1 VSEPIA
7 AKTVCIRG
15 GVMTTVEATGI
26 DTARPTIPVKPSFI
40 AAFTLAQIGAYVSFM
55 PLFQVLLPLKAEAI
69 DSANKAVV
77 LSQVAI
83 LGSITA
89 SVANLLAGAISD
101 RTTSR
106 FGRRRPWMVVGALS
120 TVASYFLIMMAQSMV
135 QLMAGIVC
143 FQVAF
148 NMLFSALLAVLP
160 DRVPDDQKGRVAA
173 FLSLGHP
180 IGAMAGVVLVGGLL
194 VSEASRYFAIGV
206 VLLIAIAPFA
216 LALKDPPLP
225 ARQRPPFKWRAFLA
239 GFWIDPRAHPDFA
252 LAWVSRFMVLVAI
265 TLTQCYMLF
274 YLQDKLHYSE
284 LFPGRRAEQGMAFLT
299 TVATCANVACG
310 MLGGMLSDRL
320 KRRKLFAAGAALVLA
335 GAMLVFALAPSWP
348 LVVVGF
354 VIFGC
359 AVGCYYAVD
368 IALVSQVLPS
378 QKDAGKD
385 LGVINLAN
393 TLPQAMAP
401 ILAMWV
407 LGPAHVNYAALYLV
421 AAGLAAAGGLA
432 ILPIR
437 GVR

>member
-1 VSEPIA
+1 MTAAEIA
-7 AKTVCIRG
+7 
-15 GVMTTVEATGI
+15 GI
-26 DTARPTIPVKPSFI
+26 DRARPTIPVRPSFI
-40 AAFTLAQIGAYVSFM
+40 GAFTLAQIGAYVSFM
-55 PLFQVLLPLKAEAI
+55 PLFQVLMPLKAEAI
-69 DSANKAVV
+69 DPANKAVV

-83 LGSITA
+83 LGAVVA
-89 SVANLLAGAISD
+89 SLANLLAGAISD

-120 TVASYFLIMMAQSMV
+120 TVASYFLIMMAQNVV
-135 QLMAGIVC
+135 QLMVAIVG

-148 NMLFSALLAVLP
+148 NLMFSALLAVLP
-160 DRVPDDQKGRVAA
+160 DRVPDAQKGRVAA

-194 VSEASRYFAIGV
+194 VNEASRYVAIGV
-206 VLLIAIAPFA
+206 VLLAAIAPFA
-216 LALKDPPLP
+216 LGLNDRPLSP
-225 ARQRPPFKWRAFLA
+225 GERPPFRWRAFLA
-239 GFWIDPRAHPDFA
+239 GFWINPRAHPDFA
-252 LAWVSRFMVLVAI
+252 LAWVSRFMVLIAI

-274 YLQDKLHYSE
+274 YLQDALHYSD
-284 LFPGRRAEQGMAFLT
+284 LFPGRRAEQGMALLT
-299 TVATCANVACG
+299 TVATVANVSCG

-320 KRRKLFAAGAALVLA
+320 KRRKLFAAGAAMTLAMAMIIFSLV
-335 GAMLVFALAPSWP
+335 PSWP
-348 LVVVGF
+348 VVLVGF

-378 QKDAGKD
+378 QNDAGKD

-407 LGPAHVNYAALYLV
+407 LGPAHVNYHALYLV
-421 AAGLAAAGGLA
+421 AAVLAAAGGLA

>member
-7 AKTVCIRG
+7 AKTVRNG
-15 GVMTTVEATGI
+15 GSVMTAAEAIGVEE
-26 DTARPTIPVKPSFI
+26 ARPTTPVKPSFI

-89 SVANLLAGAISD
+89 SFANLLAGAISD

-106 FGRRRPWMVVGALS
+106 FGRRRPWMVVGALG
-120 TVASYFLIMMAQSMV
+120 TVASYFVIMMAQSAI

-148 NMLFSALLAVLP
+148 NLLFSALLAVLP
-160 DRVPDDQKGRVAA
+160 DRVPDAQKGRVAA

-180 IGAMAGVVLVGGLL
+180 IGAMAGAILVGGLL
-194 VSEASRYFAIGV
+194 VGEAPRYFAIGI
-206 VLLIAIAPFA
+206 VLLVAIAPFA
-216 LALKDPPLP
+216 LALNDPPLP
-225 ARQRPPFKWRAFLA
+225 RGQRPPFDWREFLA
-239 GFWIDPRAHPDFA
+239 GFWINPRAYPDFA
-252 LAWVSRFMVLVAI
+252 LAWISRFMVLVAI

-274 YLQDKLHYSE
+274 YLQDALHYPD
-284 LFPGRRAEQGMAFLT
+284 LFPGQRAEQGMALLT

-320 KRRKLFAAGAALVLA
+320 KRRKLFAAGAAIVLS
-335 GAMLVFALAPSWP
+335 GAMLVFSMVPGWP
-348 LVVVGF
+348 VVVVGF

-401 ILAMWV
+401 VLAMWV
-407 LGPAHVNYAALYLV
+407 LGPTHVNYHALYLV

>member
-1 VSEPIA
+1 M
-7 AKTVCIRG
+7 
-15 GVMTTVEATGI
+15 MTTAEAIGI
-26 DTARPTIPVKPSFI
+26 DRARPTIPVKPSFI

-83 LGSITA
+83 LGAATA
-89 SVANLLAGAISD
+89 SIANLLAGAISD

-120 TVASYFLIMMAQSMV
+120 TVASYFLIMMAQSTV

-143 FQVAF
+143 FQLAF
-148 NMLFSALLAVLP
+148 NTLFSALLAVLP

-180 IGAMAGVVLVGGLL
+180 IGAMAGVILVGGLL
-194 VSEASRYFAIGV
+194 VSEASRYMAIGL
-206 VLLIAIAPFA
+206 VLLVAIAPFA
-216 LALKDPPLP
+216 LGLNDPPLP
-225 ARQRPPFKWRAFLA
+225 RGERPPFHWRDFLS

-252 LAWVSRFMVLVAI
+252 LAWVSRFMVLIAI

-274 YLQDKLHYSE
+274 YLQDALHYSN
-284 LFPGRRAEQGMAFLT
+284 LFPGRRAEQGMALLT

-335 GAMLVFALAPSWP
+335 GAMLVFSLVPAWP
-348 LVVVGF
+348 VVVVGF

-407 LGPAHVNYAALYLV
+407 LGPAHVNYHALYLV

>member
-1 VSEPIA
+1 
-7 AKTVCIRG
+7 
-15 GVMTTVEATGI
+15 MTAVEVEAI
-26 DTARPTIPVKPSFI
+26 DKPRPTLPVKPNFI

-69 DSANKAVV
+69 ASTDKAIL
-77 LSQVAI
+77 LSYVAI
-83 LGSITA
+83 FGSITA
-89 SVANLLAGAISD
+89 SLANLLAGAISD

-106 FGRRRPWMVVGALS
+106 FGRRRPWMVAGGLA
-120 TVASYFLIMMAQSMV
+120 TVASYFFIMTADTAPELMLGV
-135 QLMAGIVC
+135 VGFQL
-143 FQVAF
+143 AF

-160 DRVPDDQKGRVAA
+160 DRVPDAQKGRVAA

-180 IGAMAGVVLVGGLL
+180 IGAMAGAVLVGGLL
-194 VSEASRYFAIGV
+194 VGEAARYIAISV
-206 VLLIAIAPFA
+206 VLLLSIAPFA
-216 LALKDPPLP
+216 LGLNDAPL
-225 ARQRPPFKWRAFLA
+225 AADDRPPFRWRVFLA
-239 GFWIDPRAHPDFA
+239 DLWIDPRAHPDFA

-274 YLQDKLHYSE
+274 YLQDALHYSQ
-284 LFPGRRAEQGMAFLT
+284 LFPGQRPEQGMALLT
-299 TVATCANVACG
+299 TVATVANVCCG

-320 KRRKLFAAGAALVLA
+320 KRRKFFAAGAAMTIAAATVTFSLV
-335 GAMLVFALAPSWP
+335 PSWP
-348 LVVVGF
+348 VVLLGF

-359 AVGCYYAVD
+359 GVGCYYAVD

-407 LGPAHVNYAALYLV
+407 LGPAHVNYHALYLV

>member
-1 VSEPIA
+1 
-7 AKTVCIRG
+7 
-15 GVMTTVEATGI
+15 MTTAEAIGI
-26 DTARPTIPVKPSFI
+26 DRARPTVPVKPSFI
-40 AAFTLAQIGAYVSFM
+40 GAFTLAQIGAYVSFM
-55 PLFQVLLPLKAEAI
+55 PLIQVLLPLKAEAI
-69 DSANKAVV
+69 DAGNKAVV
-77 LSQVAI
+77 LSQVAV
-83 LGSITA
+83 LGAITA
-89 SVANLLAGAISD
+89 SFANLLAGAISD

-106 FGRRRPWMVVGALS
+106 FGRRRPWMVVGALG
-120 TVASYFLIMMAQSMV
+120 TVASYFLIMMAQSTAHLMV
-135 QLMAGIVC
+135 GIVC
-143 FQVAF
+143 FQLAF

-160 DRVPDDQKGRVAA
+160 DRVPDAQKGRVAA

-180 IGAMAGVVLVGGLL
+180 IGAMAGAILVGGML

-206 VLLIAIAPFA
+206 ALLVAIAPFA
-216 LALKDPPLP
+216 LGLNDPPLP
-225 ARQRPPFKWRAFLA
+225 RGERSPFAWRNFLA
-239 GFWIDPRAHPDFA
+239 GFWINPRAHPDFA

-274 YLQDKLHYSE
+274 YLQDALHYSD
-284 LFPGRRAEQGMAFLT
+284 LFPGRRAEQGMALLT
-299 TVATCANVACG
+299 TVATCANVTCG

-320 KRRKLFAAGAALVLA
+320 RRRKLFAAGSALVLA
-335 GAMLVFALAPSWP
+335 GAMVVFSLVPGWP
-348 LVVVGF
+348 IVVVGF

-378 QKDAGKD
+378 QLNAGKD

-407 LGPAHVNYAALYLV
+407 LGPAHVNYHALYLV

>member
-1 VSEPIA
+1 
-7 AKTVCIRG
+7 
-15 GVMTTVEATGI
+15 MTTAEAIGI
-26 DTARPTIPVKPSFI
+26 DRARPTVPVKPSFI

-55 PLFQVLLPLKAEAI
+55 PLFQVLLPLKAESI

-77 LSQVAI
+77 LSLVAI
-83 LGSITA
+83 LGAATA
-89 SVANLLAGAISD
+89 SIANLLAGAISD

-106 FGRRRPWMVVGALS
+106 FGRRRPWMVAGALS
-120 TVASYFLIMMAQSMV
+120 TVASYFLIMMAQSTI

-143 FQVAF
+143 FQLAF
-148 NMLFSALLAVLP
+148 NVLFSALLAVLP

-180 IGAMAGVVLVGGLL
+180 IGAMAGVILVGGLL
-194 VSEASRYFAIGV
+194 VSEASRYLAIGL
-206 VLLIAIAPFA
+206 VLLVAIAPFA
-216 LALKDPPLP
+216 LALNDPPLP
-225 ARQRPPFKWRAFLA
+225 RGERPPFNWRDFLA

-274 YLQDKLHYSE
+274 YLQDALHYSN
-284 LFPGRRAEQGMAFLT
+284 LFPGRRAEQGMALLT
-299 TVATCANVACG
+299 TIATCANVACG

-335 GAMLVFALAPSWP
+335 GAMVVFSLVPSWP
-348 LVVVGF
+348 VVMAGF

-407 LGPAHVNYAALYLV
+407 LGPAHVNYHALYLV

>member
-1 VSEPIA
+1 
-7 AKTVCIRG
+7 
-15 GVMTTVEATGI
+15 MTAVEVEAI
-26 DTARPTIPVKPSFI
+26 DKARPTRPVRPSFI

-69 DSANKAVV
+69 DSAGKAVL

-83 LGSITA
+83 FGSITA
-89 SVANLLAGAISD
+89 SLANLLAGAISD

-106 FGRRRPWMVVGALS
+106 FGRRRPWMVAGGLA
-120 TVASYFLIMMAQSMV
+120 TVASYFFIMTADTASELMLGV
-135 QLMAGIVC
+135 VGFQL
-143 FQVAF
+143 AF
-148 NMLFSALLAVLP
+148 NILFSALLAVLP
-160 DRVPDDQKGRVAA
+160 DRVPDAQKGRVAA

-180 IGAMAGVVLVGGLL
+180 IGAMAGAVLVGGLL
-194 VSEASRYFAIGV
+194 VGEAARYIAISV
-206 VLLIAIAPFA
+206 VLLLAIAPFA
-216 LALKDPPLP
+216 LALDDTPL
-225 ARQRPPFKWRAFLA
+225 AANERPPFRWRAFLA
-239 GFWIDPRAHPDFA
+239 DLWIDPRAYPDFA

-274 YLQDKLHYSE
+274 YLQDALHYSQ
-284 LFPGRRAEQGMAFLT
+284 LFPGQRPEQGMALLT
-299 TVATCANVACG
+299 TVATCANVCCG

-320 KRRKLFAAGAALVLA
+320 KRRKLFAAGAAMTIAAATVTFSLV
-335 GAMLVFALAPSWP
+335 PTWS
-348 LVVVGF
+348 VVVLGF

-359 AVGCYYAVD
+359 GVGCYYAVD

-378 QKDAGKD
+378 QQDAGKD

-407 LGPAHVNYAALYLV
+407 LGPSHVNYHALYLV